1 MPKKLTNETS
11 LRIAFEQKTNRCWML
26 ASGYWIFKGFSIII
40 PAKNG
45 IFDPHQAFSI
55 QHQFYHLFQA
65 ERWYSVSGRFEAEL
79 R

>member
-1 MPKKLTNETS
+1 
-11 LRIAFEQKTNRCWML
+11 ML